1 MNIETNMPRD
11 LRDGKEL
18 AIYIHWPFCASKCPY
33 CDFNSHV
40 ADTID
45 HDAWAWAYLAEIDH
59 YARLTPGRQV
69 TSVFFGGGTPS
80 LMKPKTVEDI
90 ISHIQKTWH
99 ISNQIEITLEANP
112 TSIEMD
118 KFQDFKSAG
127 VNRVSVGV
135 QALKDE
141 DLKFLGRAHSAREAR
156 RAIDIAQSVFDR
168 SSFDLIYARPGQTV
182 SEWTR
187 ELQDALN
194 IVAGH
199 VSLYQLTI
207 EKGTPFFTSYAR
219 GEFTIPDSDLA
230 ADLYEATQD
239 AMSAS
244 GRPAYEISNH
254 AKPGEES
261 RHNLA
266 YWTYNDYAGIG
277 PGAHGRLTLDG
288 IKYATRAHRAP
299 DIWLE
304 RVRQHGHGAHP
315 FETVPREGR
324 FAEALMMGLR
334 LTQGIELARLTEE
347 GGMPWSDK
355 ISGDKILSLVQEGLI
370 LEPKTHLQAT
380 QKGRACLNAVLSYL
394 L

>member
-1 MNIETNMPRD
+1 MSIKT
-11 LRDGKEL
+11 L

-40 ADTID
+40 AATID
-45 HDAWAWAYLAEIDH
+45 HDAWARAYLREIDH
-59 YARLTPGRQV
+59 YAELMPGRQV

-80 LMKPKTVEDI
+80 LMKPEAVELI
-90 ISHIQKTWH
+90 LSHIQKKWH
-99 ISNQIEITLEANP
+99 ISNQIEMTLEANP
-112 TSIEMD
+112 TSIEID
-118 KFQDFKSAG
+118 KFQAFKSAG

-141 DLKFLGRAHSAREAR
+141 DLKFLGRAHSAEDAR
-156 RAIDIAQSVFDR
+156 RAIEIAQSVFDR
-168 SSFDLIYARPGQTV
+168 SSFDLMYARPGQTV
-182 SEWTR
+182 SGWIH

-194 IVAGH
+194 IMAGH

-207 EKGTPFFTSYAR
+207 ESGTPFFTSYAR

-239 AMSAS
+239 VMGAS

-261 RHNLA
+261 RHNLS
-266 YWTYNDYAGIG
+266 YWLYQDYVGIG

-288 IKYATRAHRAP
+288 IKHATRAHRAP
-299 DIWLE
+299 DIWLG
-304 RVRQHGHGAHP
+304 RVHEQGHGAHP
-315 FETVPREGR
+315 FEPISREGR

-334 LTQGIELARLTEE
+334 LTQGVELSRLTEE
-347 GGMPWSDK
+347 GGKSWQDK
-355 ISGDKILSLVQEGLI
+355 ISTDKITSLIEEGLI
-370 LEPKTHLQAT
+370 LSPQTHLQAT